1 MKIFHLVLDII
12 YRGLFMAKPMSKKI
26 ISGKYKGKTLL
37 LPSMVTTR
45 SSKSIV
51 LESFFNT
58 IQFEIIDAN
67 FVELFSGSGSI
78 GLEALSR
85 GAKKIFF
92 MERDREALK
101 VLSQNIEQTDPNACE
116 IFRGDTFSNIDSVV
130 KKLKSIGEDAY
141 LYIDPPFSIRE
152 GHEDIYVQMIKL
164 IEELPEEIVKMIIVE
179 HMSGLE
185 MPETLGAF
193 QQLKLKKFGKTS
205 LRYYLPSSES

>member
-1 MKIFHLVLDII
+1 
-12 YRGLFMAKPMSKKI
+12 MAKPITKKI
-26 ISGKYKGKTLL
+26 ISGKYKGKSLL

-101 VLSQNIEQTDPNACE
+101 VLTQNIDQTDPAACE
-116 IFRGDTFSNIDSVV
+116 VYRGDTFANIGSVV
-130 KKLKSIGEDAY
+130 KRLKAMGEDAY
-141 LYIDPPFSIRE
+141 FYIDPPFSIRE
-152 GHEDIYVQMIKL
+152 GHENIYIQMVKL
-164 IEELPEEIVKMIIVE
+164 IEELPQETVKMIIVE
-179 HMSGLE
+179 QMTGLE
-185 MPETLGAF
+185 LPEKLGAF
-193 QQLKLKKFGKTS
+193 EQLKFKKFGKTS
-205 LRYYLPSSES
+205 LRYYVPSSI